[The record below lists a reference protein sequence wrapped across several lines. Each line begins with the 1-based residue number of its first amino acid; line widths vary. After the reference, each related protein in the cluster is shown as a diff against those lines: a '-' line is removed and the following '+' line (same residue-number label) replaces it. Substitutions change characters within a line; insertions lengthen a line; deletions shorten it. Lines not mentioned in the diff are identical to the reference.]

1 MNYVQ
6 QAFSISEQHKAKAKE
21 LYIESV
27 KELVGKRYT
36 PATDDAF
43 VDLSAIFGVRWLL
56 HRGAHTH
63 SRFDMSL
70 YAEANTAFN
79 YASMHYCKP
88 KAFIALAKKLVP
100 AESRISD
107 RQLRKVAS
115 QMNYLL
121 TVTTPELIRERARI
135 PA

>member
-1 MNYVQ
+1 MSYVQ

-27 KELVGKRYT
+27 KQLVGKQYT

-56 HRGAHTH
+56 HCGPHALL
-63 SRFDMSL
+63 RFDMNL

-79 YASMHYCKP
+79 YASMHY
-88 KAFIALAKKLVP
+88 
-100 AESRISD
+100 
-107 RQLRKVAS
+107 
-115 QMNYLL
+115 
-121 TVTTPELIRERARI
+121 
-135 PA
+135 